1 MLASAAAESPALLRF
16 FRCFSYH
23 FFLLTVIIGP
33 RIKTP
38 VTYCRKPTTMHRFII
53 STVAGNKR
61 SLFVP
66 TLFATAFLSAPALH
80 ADAFSDHVSFL
91 PEGPDITQND
101 VEKAQKAW
109 GDAVVA
115 IGKAGRRAPAVAEA
129 AARTAYAFDLGPIQF
144 KPTLASEQP
153 FRPDLEGTLSYF
165 VSGNAKYEED
175 SGFALRPWSKVRFDN
190 HTVKMQGNIA
200 IAMGHY
206 YFTGPDGQETKVE
219 YTKGYVKT
227 PDDRVLIF
235 LQDSSLPYQP

>member
-1 MLASAAAESPALLRF
+1 MHKLSVSTVARNNRRLFVPAVLASAL
-16 FRCFSYH
+16 
-23 FFLLTVIIGP
+23 
-33 RIKTP
+33 
-38 VTYCRKPTTMHRFII
+38 
-53 STVAGNKR
+53 
-61 SLFVP
+61 
-66 TLFATAFLSAPALH
+66 LSAPAIH
-80 ADAFSDHVSFL
+80 ADEFSDHVSFL
-91 PEGPDITQND
+91 PEGPEITQAD

-115 IGKAGRRAPAVAEA
+115 IGKAGRNAPAVAENA
-129 AARTAYAFDLGPIQF
+129 ATTAYAFDLGPIQF
-144 KPTLASEQP
+144 KPTLASVAP

-165 VSGNAKYEED
+165 VSGNSKYEED
-175 SGFALRPWSKVRFDN
+175 KGFALRPWSNVRFDN

-227 PDDRVLIF
+227 PDNRVLIF